1 MNRPLQKGSPMV
13 IGLTGGL
20 GAGKS
25 TVLGLLRARGASVM
39 SADAVAR
46 EALDRNPVVRR
57 AVARRWGKTVFD
69 AAGRL
74 DRARLADIVFRDARA
89 RAALEKILH
98 PVVRRAFTARRRA
111 HRRGW
116 LVLEVPL
123 LFEAGFEQ
131 RVDRTLVV
139 WAPAPIV
146 LKRLARSGRLSPADA
161 RRRLRA
167 QMPPAEKRRRADW
180 VLVNDGA
187 RARLRSAVDRLI
199 AREMR

>member
-1 MNRPLQKGSPMV
+1 MNRPLQKGAPV
-13 IGLTGGL
+13 VVGLTGGL

-25 TVLGLLRARGASVM
+25 AVLDLLRARGAAVM
-39 SADAVAR
+39 SADVVVR

-57 AVARRWGKTVFD
+57 AAARRWGKSVFD
-69 AAGRL
+69 ASGRI

-98 PVVRRAFTARRRA
+98 PVVRRAFVARRA
-111 HRRGW
+111 VHRRGW

-123 LFEAGFEQ
+123 LFEAGFDKL
-131 RVDRTLVV
+131 VDRTLVV